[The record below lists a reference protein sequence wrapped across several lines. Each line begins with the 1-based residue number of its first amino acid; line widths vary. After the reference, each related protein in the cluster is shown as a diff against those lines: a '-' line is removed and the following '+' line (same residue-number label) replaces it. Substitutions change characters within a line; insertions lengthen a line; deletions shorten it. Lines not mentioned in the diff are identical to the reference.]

1 MGVGAVLLLLGR
13 ISEDEITEERGRN
26 MREYGAGNKLKKAI
40 CNNCKKELRVE
51 RGILK
56 EGIFEGI
63 HTFGFFS
70 NKDGMT
76 HKFDL
81 CEECYDRMV
90 GRFLIPVTEIE
101 EKEIM

>member
-1 MGVGAVLLLLGR
+1 MSKGGWMLLTM
-13 ISEDEITEERGRN
+13 ISKDEITEERGRN

-56 EGIFEGI
+56 EGIFEGT
-63 HTFGFFS
+63 HTFGYFS